1 MRLLG
6 LALAIILAVD
16 VSGCGGHEAK
26 AMPDVTG
33 KRLDVAKKDIKSA
46 GIDESVKVDGGG
58 IFGVID
64 DSNWIVCSQSPAA
77 GKPVSA
83 KPEVKVDRSC
93 EDDTAAASPS
103 TTATQSAE
111 TPAATPTES
120 AVPDVITAENTPT
133 FSRLLKVGDSCD
145 GSIAKFAKQYQGDK
159 IQFAGSV
166 VNIAP
171 HGSYKTR
178 YDYLLGPGDKGPNTV
193 LGPAFKYENVNY
205 YDFNV
210 TGKKQ
215 PDSLNVGDKFLFTA
229 TVDHFNAAQCL
240 FFLTPDETRAR

>member
-6 LALAIILAVD
+6 LALAIIFAVG

-26 AMPDVTG
+26 VMPDVTG

-46 GIDESVKVDGGG
+46 GIDESVKVNGGG

-64 DSNWIVCSQSPAA
+64 DSNWTVCSQSPAA

-93 EDDTAAASPS
+93 EDDTATASPS
-103 TTATQSAE
+103 PTATQSAE
-111 TPAATPTES
+111 TPTATPTEP
-120 AVPDVITAENTPT
+120 AVPDVITAENTPA
-133 FSRLLKVGDSCD
+133 FARLLKVDYCD
-145 GSIAKFAKQYQGDK
+145 GSIAKFAKQYEGDK

-193 LGPAFKYENVNY
+193 LGPAFKYQNVTY
-205 YDFNV
+205 SDFNL
-210 TGKKQ
+210 TGKNL
-215 PDSLNVGDKFLFTA
+215 PDSLKVGDKFLFTA
-229 TVDHFNAAQCL
+229 TVDHFNATQCS